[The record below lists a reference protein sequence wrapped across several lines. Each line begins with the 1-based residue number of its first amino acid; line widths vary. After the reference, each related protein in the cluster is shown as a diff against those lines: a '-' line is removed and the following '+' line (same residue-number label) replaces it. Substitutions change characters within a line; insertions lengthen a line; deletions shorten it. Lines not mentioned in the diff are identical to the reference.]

1 MVSGE
6 KKRLWHGSF
15 IRYMRLTE
23 KPIPETG
30 GIPRGFLNRS
40 GGPLLKGMP
49 RYTSKQA
56 GAIKKTDDGYTYL
69 NPARTVLPLN
79 FVIK

>member
-1 MVSGE
+1 M
-6 KKRLWHGSF
+6 
-15 IRYMRLTE
+15 
-23 KPIPETG
+23 
-30 GIPRGFLNRS
+30 
-40 GGPLLKGMP
+40 LKGMP